1 MCAELGAAVIPSELG
16 LAAFLFGLCLGA
28 VGVLMLMN
36 DANRRGKGR

>member
-1 MCAELGAAVIPSELG
+1 MCAELGAAMIPSELG

-36 DANRRGKGR
+36 EEGKTWRK